1 MEEKLANVAKKM
13 MIKWGILNWHTEN
26 CSLKTM
32 KSGLVDTPPP
42 C

>member
-13 MIKWGILNWHTEN
+13 MIKWGILNWLTEN